1 MIKLIVIFYQ
11 TLTGSK
17 VHPPSSYWPL
27 NLKLVQ
33 KSKEQFQ
40 YQIFYL
46 AEQL

>member
-11 TLTGSK
+11 TLSGIK
-17 VHPPSSYWPL
+17 VYPPSSYWSL
-27 NLKLVQ
+27 NLK

-46 AEQL
+46 AEQI